1 MATAPLRFE
10 VLINGKVVA
19 TTGVGGANGVL
30 SAIVTWVRRNPAAIS
45 AKVRADPDFD
55 ELAFLNEFCEL
66 ELRALDSVADQ
77 HNSWGKHGLRPGDE
91 VTIRVLPSG
100 EYDAPNGAA

>member
-1 MATAPLRFE
+1 MANAPLRFE
-10 VLINGKVVA
+10 VLVNGKVVA
-19 TTGVGGANGVL
+19 TTGVGAAYGVL

-55 ELAFLNEFCEL
+55 ELTFLNEVCEV
-66 ELRALDSVADQ
+66 ELGALDSVADQ
-77 HNSWGKHGLRPGDE
+77 HSSWGKHGLRPGDE

-100 EYDAPNGAA
+100 QYDAPTAA